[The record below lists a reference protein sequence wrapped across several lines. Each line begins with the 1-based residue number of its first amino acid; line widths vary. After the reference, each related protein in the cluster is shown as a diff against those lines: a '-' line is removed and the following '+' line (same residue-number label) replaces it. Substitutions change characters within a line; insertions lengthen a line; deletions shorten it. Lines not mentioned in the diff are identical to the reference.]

1 MAGAY
6 SRAVGLHRSSM
17 ADDAAG
23 ADAAGGG
30 PARRRELSDRF
41 VGSDDNETTYN
52 ITIEVLDSLIGGED
66 V

>member
-1 MAGAY
+1 MAGVY

-23 ADAAGGG
+23 GA
-30 PARRRELSDRF
+30 PARRRELSDLF
-41 VGSDDNETTYN
+41 VGSNDNETTYN